1 VFPAAINVHFMP
13 QLKNK
18 ILDILRK
25 MIRFCLLL
33 REEGFI
39 FLSLVRDWFYRISFN
54 MSLVSTRFDGV
65 SEAVAACPGRRAPGK
80 TLGKTPTANNN
91 FALAA

>member
-1 VFPAAINVHFMP
+1 MSR
-13 QLKNK
+13 QLFTSRAEEAVS
-18 ILDILRK
+18 LEFRVDFEGES
-25 MIRFCLLL
+25 IRFV
-33 REEGFI
+33 EKGA
-39 FLSLVRDWFYRISFN
+39 
-54 MSLVSTRFDGV
+54 TGFDGI